1 MENDFIQLQNQ
12 LQTELVDVVT
22 EVKKVPK
29 RITIIYELTTP
40 KDENF
45 CEENEQ

>member
-29 RITIIYELTTP
+29 RITIIYELATP

-45 CEENEQ
+45 CEENE